1 MKNPLNAKE
10 QHIINMNEL
19 ILGFKT
25 IEEAQEF
32 INTIV
37 GDYVIVGLCE
47 NLLENKPFAFYVKE
61 N

>member
-1 MKNPLNAKE
+1 
-10 QHIINMNEL
+10 MNEL

-37 GDYVIVGLCE
+37 GNYVIVGLCE